1 MYYIIVN
8 NKGMINMRKKN
19 GFTLIELLAVIVIL
33 AILVLIA
40 MPKVLQTVEN
50 ARRDTFKVEIQ
61 NILNKIESVSTDKI
75 LNGGF
80 KTITQDVD
88 GKKIPVRYAC
98 MTLQELYKEG
108 FLSKNFDNAGYAG
121 IVEMFIPSVGDVV
134 YGINISNG
142 SYSYR
147 IATPEKLAK
156 DNAINEMGS
165 ETGSESNFP
174 KTCKNEP
181 TYTYSQY
188 IKDGFTP

>member
-1 MYYIIVN
+1 
-8 NKGMINMRKKN
+8 MRKN
-19 GFTLIELLAVIVIL
+19 NDGFTLIELLAVIVIL

-40 MPKVLQTVEN
+40 APRVLQMVEN
-50 ARRDTFKVEIQ
+50 ARRDAFKLEVQ
-61 NILNKIESVSTDKI
+61 KTLGQIETVSTDKM

-80 KTITQDVD
+80 TTITQDID
-88 GKKIPVRYAC
+88 GKKTPVRYTC
-98 MTLQELYKEG
+98 MTLQELYKQG
-108 FLSKNFDNAGYAG
+108 FINKNFDEAGYAG